1 MLATPERSWTRLS
14 PLWLVLL
21 VLPATSQ
28 AAEISV
34 HTTRHG
40 ESFEVE
46 AMAEIEADLADAWK
60 VLTDYGRLAEFIPG
74 MQESRL
80 VSRDGLNVVVDQRG
94 DASLLFFTFPMRVR
108 LAIEEFPYDRI
119 VSNAIS
125 GDFKEMH
132 GVYHLQTRA
141 GGVQLRYEGKFT
153 PNFGIPPLIGTL
165 LMRSTVAKRF
175 GAMVREIEKTRQ
187 REPVSGAR

>member
-46 AMAEIEADLADAWK
+46 AMAEIEADLADALK

-175 GAMVREIEKTRQ
+175 GAMVHEIEKTRQ

>member
-1 MLATPERSWTRLS
+1 
-14 PLWLVLL
+14 
-21 VLPATSQ
+21 
-28 AAEISV
+28 
-34 HTTRHG
+34 
-40 ESFEVE
+40 
-46 AMAEIEADLADAWK
+46 MAEIEADLADAWK

-175 GAMVREIEKTRQ
+175 GAMVHEIEKTRQ